1 MKKSA
6 ALTLGVL
13 VLDQATKALLRA
25 PVPFGHEIPLFPLFS
40 IVHVQNTGAAFGIL
54 PQTNALFVGVTLVI
68 LAVLVKLG
76 KELASQGPWS
86 RAALPLVWGGA
97 LGNLMD
103 RLWQGAVT
111 DFLDFHL
118 GGWHWPAFNIA
129 DAAICTGVGIYI
141 ISAFWVA
148 QHPLNEG
155 RGASGASGSSA
166 PSEPRPP
173 A

>member
-1 MKKSA
+1 MKKSV
-6 ALTLGVL
+6 ALILGVL

-25 PVPFGHEIPLFPLFS
+25 TVPFGHEIPLFPLFS

-118 GGWHWPAFNIA
+118 GGWHWPAFNAA
-129 DAAICTGVGIYI
+129 DSAITVGI
-141 ISAFWVA
+141 ACLVV
-148 QHPLNEG
+148 QHFV
-155 RGASGASGSSA
+155 
-166 PSEPRPP
+166 PRSLSQG
-173 A
+173 